1 MFTID
6 NQMYLDMDF
15 YVDQQTLDDLNIF
28 GKYKDDDSVFHLFS
42 KTRSYLGKKKME
54 QLFLHPLINLNEIND
69 RSRFI
74 YCLGNIDEISL
85 EYEDLD
91 FIEYYLSLQPLP
103 TRISY
108 YDAIRRHLRNCF
120 FNDNPYYII
129 RRGIVLLIENLYK
142 LSKFEEQ
149 LSQQKDNPIITKYQ
163 QEIENTFKNEY
174 LQGVLVFKKK
184 KKTFFI

>member
-1 MFTID
+1 MM
-6 NQMYLDMDF
+6 Q
-15 YVDQQTLDDLNIF
+15 YV
-28 GKYKDDDSVFHLFS
+28 V
-42 KTRSYLGKKKME
+42 
-54 QLFLHPLINLNEIND
+54 
-69 RSRFI
+69 I
-74 YCLGNIDEISL
+74 YV
-85 EYEDLD
+85 
-91 FIEYYLSLQPLP
+91 
-103 TRISY
+103 TV
-108 YDAIRRHLRNCF
+108 F

-142 LSKFEEQ
+142 LSKFVEQ

>member
-108 YDAIRRHLRNCF
+108 YDAIRRHLHNCF

-142 LSKFEEQ
+142 LSKFVEQ

-174 LQGVLVFKKK
+174 LHFNRDFNFDK
-184 KKTFFI
+184 I